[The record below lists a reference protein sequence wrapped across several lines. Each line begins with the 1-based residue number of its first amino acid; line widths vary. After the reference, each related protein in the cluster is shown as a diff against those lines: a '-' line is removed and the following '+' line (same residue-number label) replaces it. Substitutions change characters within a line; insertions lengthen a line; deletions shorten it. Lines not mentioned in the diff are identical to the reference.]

1 MRHVAL
7 LIETSRSHGRAMIR
21 GVRRYVAEHE
31 PWSLYLELRA
41 LDSPPPAWLR
51 RWQGDGILTRTAS
64 RRMAEVIRATGLPA
78 VELRATKL
86 GHGLPFVGIDNS
98 SLGRLVADHLIEGG
112 FRRFAIFTV
121 DSERYFEE
129 RRANFIARIEDV
141 GHPWSEFA
149 APARAERPADWER
162 HQARLVAWVRSLDKP
177 VGIFACTDQLGFWLL
192 DACRRAGVA
201 VPEEVAVVGVENDET
216 LCLSA
221 SPPLSSVEFDSQ
233 RLGYAAA
240 RLLDSLMA
248 GGQPPAGPLLLPPAG
263 LEVRQSSDIVA
274 IDDPQ
279 LAAAVRFI
287 REHAARGATTAD
299 VLRLVPVSRRVLD
312 RQMRAV
318 LGRSIA
324 AEIARVRFMKVKNL
338 LAETDLPLAAIAER
352 SGFAYHQSMAE
363 SFKRRFGLTPGEFRA
378 EQQR

>member
-7 LIETSRSHGRAMIR
+7 LIETSRSHGRSMLR
-21 GVRRYVAEHE
+21 GVRRYIAEHS

-64 RRMAEVIRATGLPA
+64 PRMAAAIRATGLPA

-86 GHGLPFVGIDNS
+86 GLRLPFVGIDNAL
-98 SLGRLVADHLIEGG
+98 LGRLVAGHLVDAG
-112 FRRFAIFTV
+112 FRRFAVFTI

-129 RRANFIARIEDV
+129 RRDSFIACLEEA
-141 GHPWSEFA
+141 GHSCSAFA
-149 APARAERPADWER
+149 APARAERPSDWER
-162 HQARLVAWVRSLDKP
+162 HQERLVSWVRSLKKP
-177 VGIFACTDQLGFWLL
+177 VGVFACTDQLGFWLL

-201 VPEEVAVVGVENDET
+201 VPEEVAVVGAENDET
-216 LCLSA
+216 LCLSS
-221 SPPLSSVEFDSQ
+221 SPPLSSVDFGSQ

-240 RLLDSLMA
+240 GLLDALMA
-248 GGQPPAGPLLLPPAG
+248 GEPPPATPLLFPPAG
-263 LEVRQSSDIVA
+263 LVVRQSSDTVA
-274 IDDPQ
+274 IDDPH

-287 REHAARGATTAD
+287 RAQAARGASTAD
-299 VLRLVPVSRRVLD
+299 VLSQVPVSRRVLD

-324 AEIARVRFMKVKNL
+324 EELARVRFAKVKEL
-338 LAETDLPLAAIAER
+338 LADTELPLAAIAER
-352 SGFAYHQSMAE
+352 SGFAYAQSMAE
-363 SFKRRFGLTPGEFRA
+363 SFKREFGLTPGEYRA
-378 EQQR
+378 EQHR

>member
-21 GVRRYVAEHE
+21 GVRRYIAEHE

-64 RRMAEVIRATGLPA
+64 PRMAEVIRATGLPA

-86 GHGLPFVGIDNS
+86 GLGLPCVGIDNS
-98 SLGRLVADHLIEGG
+98 SLGRLVAWI
-112 FRRFAIFTV
+112 T
-121 DSERYFEE
+121 
-129 RRANFIARIEDV
+129 
-141 GHPWSEFA
+141 
-149 APARAERPADWER
+149 
-162 HQARLVAWVRSLDKP
+162 SLEKP
-177 VGIFACTDQLGFWLL
+177 VGVLACTDQLGFWLL

-248 GGQPPAGPLLLPPAG
+248 GGQPPPGPLLLPPAG
-263 LEVRQSSDIVA
+263 LVVRQSSDIVA

-312 RQMRAV
+312 RQMHAV

-324 AEIARVRFMKVKNL
+324 DEIARVRFMKVKNL

>member
-21 GVRRYVAEHE
+21 GVRRYVAEHG
-31 PWSLYLELRA
+31 PWSLYLELRS
-41 LDSPPPAWLR
+41 LDSPLPAWLR
-51 RWQGDGILTRTAS
+51 HWKGDGILTRTANPQ
-64 RRMAEVIRATGLPA
+64 MARIIRAAGVPT

-98 SLGRLVADHLIEGG
+98 SLGRLVADHLINGG
-112 FRRFAIFTV
+112 FRRFAV
-121 DSERYFEE
+121 YSVASERYFEE
-129 RRANFIARIEDV
+129 RRENFIARVEEA
-141 GHPWSEFA
+141 GHSWTEFA
-149 APARAERPADWER
+149 APARERPADWER
-162 HQARLVAWVRSLDKP
+162 NQARLVSWVRSLEKP
-177 VGIFACTDQLGFWLL
+177 VGIFACTDQLGFWML
-192 DACRRAGVA
+192 DACRRADVA
-201 VPEEVAVVGVENDET
+201 VPEQVAVVGVENDET

-240 RLLDSLMA
+240 RMLDSLMSGEA
-248 GGQPPAGPLLLPPAG
+248 APDVPVLLPPAG
-263 LEVRQSSDIVA
+263 LVVRQSSDIVA

-287 REHAARGATTAD
+287 REHATRGATTAD
-299 VLRLVPVSRRVLD
+299 VLRRVPVSRRVLD
-312 RQMRAV
+312 RQMHAV

-324 AEIARVRFMKVKNL
+324 DEIARVRFVKVKDL

-352 SGFAYHQSMAE
+352 SGFAYPQSMAE
-363 SFKRRFGLTPGEFRA
+363 AFKRRFGLTPGEFRA

>member
-7 LIETSRSHGRAMIR
+7 LIETSRSHGRAMVR
-21 GVRRYVAEHE
+21 GVRRYVAEHG
-31 PWSLYLELRA
+31 PWSLYLELRS
-41 LDSPPPAWLR
+41 LDSPLPAWLR
-51 RWQGDGILTRTAS
+51 HWKGDGILTRTANPQ
-64 RRMAEVIRATGLPA
+64 MARIIRSAGVPA

-98 SLGRLVADHLIEGG
+98 SLGRLVADHLIDGG
-112 FRRFAIFTV
+112 FRRFAV
-121 DSERYFEE
+121 YSVASERYFEE
-129 RRANFIARIEDV
+129 RRENFIARVEEA
-141 GHPWSEFA
+141 GHSWTEFA
-149 APARAERPADWER
+149 APASERPADWER
-162 HQARLVAWVRSLDKP
+162 NQARLVSWVRSLQKP

-192 DACRRAGVA
+192 DACRRADVA
-201 VPEEVAVVGVENDET
+201 VPEQVAVVGVENDET

-240 RLLDSLMA
+240 RVLDSLMNGEA
-248 GGQPPAGPLLLPPAG
+248 APDVPVLLPPAG
-263 LEVRQSSDIVA
+263 LVVRQSSDIVA

-287 REHAARGATTAD
+287 REHATRGATTVD
-299 VLRLVPVSRRVLD
+299 VLRRVPVSRRVLD
-312 RQMRAV
+312 RQMHAV

-324 AEIARVRFMKVKNL
+324 DEIARVRFAKVKDL

-352 SGFAYHQSMAE
+352 SGFAYPQSMAE
-363 SFKRRFGLTPGEFRA
+363 AFKRRFGLTPGEFRA

>member
-1 MRHVAL
+1 
-7 LIETSRSHGRAMIR
+7 MIR
-21 GVRRYVAEHE
+21 GVRRYIAEHE

-64 RRMAEVIRATGLPA
+64 PRMAEVIRATGLPA

-86 GHGLPFVGIDNS
+86 GLGLPFVGIDNS
-98 SLGRLVADHLIEGG
+98 SLGRLVADHLINGG
-112 FRRFAIFTV
+112 FRRFAVFTV

-129 RRANFIARIEDV
+129 RRANFIARVEET

-162 HQARLVAWVRSLDKP
+162 HQQRLVAWITSLEKP
-177 VGIFACTDQLGFWLL
+177 VGVLACTDQLGFWLL

-240 RLLDSLMA
+240 GLLDRLMA
-248 GGQPPAGPLLLPPAG
+248 GGQPPPGPILLPPAG
-263 LEVRQSSDIVA
+263 LIVRQSSDIVA

-287 REHAARGATTAD
+287 RENAARGATAAD

-324 AEIARVRFMKVKNL
+324 EELARVRFAKVKQL

-352 SGFAYHQSMAE
+352 AGFDYPQSMAE
-363 SFKRRFGLTPGEFRA
+363 SFKRRFGLTPGDFRV
-378 EQQR
+378 QQRR

>member
-7 LIETSRSHGRAMIR
+7 LIETSRSHGRALIR
-21 GVRRYVAEHE
+21 GVRRYVAEHG
-31 PWSLYLELRA
+31 PWSLYLELRS
-41 LDSPPPAWLR
+41 LDSPLPAWLR
-51 RWQGDGILTRTAS
+51 HWKGDGILTRTANPQ
-64 RRMAEVIRATGLPA
+64 MARIIHAAGVPA

-98 SLGRLVADHLIEGG
+98 SLGRLVADHLIDGG
-112 FRRFAIFTV
+112 FRRFAV
-121 DSERYFEE
+121 YSVASERYFEE
-129 RRANFIARIEDV
+129 RRENFIARVEEA
-141 GHPWSEFA
+141 GHSWTEFA
-149 APARAERPADWER
+149 APARERPADWER
-162 HQARLVAWVRSLDKP
+162 NQARLVSWVKSLEKP

-192 DACRRAGVA
+192 DACRRADVA
-201 VPEEVAVVGVENDET
+201 VPEQVAIVGVENDET

-240 RLLDSLMA
+240 RMLDSLMNGEA
-248 GGQPPAGPLLLPPAG
+248 APDAPVLLPPAG
-263 LEVRQSSDIVA
+263 LVVRQSSDIVA

-287 REHAARGATTAD
+287 REHATRGATTAD
-299 VLRLVPVSRRVLD
+299 VLRRVPVSRRVLD
-312 RQMRAV
+312 RQMHAV

-324 AEIARVRFMKVKNL
+324 DEIARVRFAKVKDL
-338 LAETDLPLAAIAER
+338 LAETELPLAAIAER
-352 SGFAYHQSMAE
+352 SGFAYPQSMAE
-363 SFKRRFGLTPGEFRA
+363 AFKRQFGLTPGEFRA